1 VAVTALA
8 MALAASAACSQAD
21 DEVGVA
27 ASPGARPG
35 GSIVVDVPRPGSIDP
50 SVAND
55 AAGDLIAR
63 TICEPLIVFDPVSG
77 APKPGIADSWIV
89 SDGGRRITVR
99 LRKGVRFHNGQ
110 KVTAE
115 DAVRALSRVA
125 SQDNASDLASVLEPI
140 IGYEELHGDEEST
153 GRSQPGVLKGLV
165 VNDVHSFEM
174 RLKRPDADFVRVLG
188 QPLASPVPWRL
199 AAKDPDAFARHPVCA
214 GPYEV
219 VGSLAPG
226 QGELA
231 VRRFE
236 RYYAKAAVFP
246 RGGAGYLDAIR
257 FRFPPA
263 GGAAASA
270 ASAVQGF
277 AEGTADVARI
287 SRAERVEALRFGADL
302 VEGPTSEVEYIG
314 LPTRVAP
321 FDNPVVRT
329 ALSQALDRKRVVER
343 VFAGGRLP
351 ATGFFA
357 STLGALAAAGSC
369 GERTPAAGDV
379 AGAKARLSQAGV
391 DLAGRPV
398 KLYFNDE
405 LGNAA
410 VVQEVALQWKEAFG
424 LAVQPVPMGWDKYLA
439 LATGAGGFDGAFRT
453 SWRPEFPSADRAVYP
468 LLGSS
473 AIGKSNFSR
482 HSDISFDRL
491 VEDSARRTSSD
502 ADRQLDYLK
511 AARLSCETMPMIPV
525 AFGQTHFLVRTA
537 RLGAAGGHL
546 TDRVSGQVLL
556 RELFVK

>member
-1 VAVTALA
+1 
-8 MALAASAACSQAD
+8 
-21 DEVGVA
+21 
-27 ASPGARPG
+27 
-35 GSIVVDVPRPGSIDP
+35 
-50 SVAND
+50 VAND
-55 AAGDLIAR
+55 PSGDLIAR
-63 TICEPLIVFDPVSG
+63 TICEPLILFDPVSG

-125 SQDNASDLASVLEPI
+125 SQDNASELAPVLEPI
-140 IGYEELHGDEEST
+140 VGYEELHGDLEST

-165 VNDVHSFEM
+165 VNDAHSFEM

-199 AAKDPDAFARHPVCA
+199 AEKDPEAFARHPVCA

-219 VGSLAPG
+219 VGSMAAG

-236 RYYAKAAVFP
+236 GYYAKAAVFP

-263 GGAAASA
+263 GGPAV
-270 ASAVQGF
+270 SAVQGF
-277 AEGTADVARI
+277 ADGTADVARI
-287 SRAERVEALRFGADL
+287 SRSDRVEALRFGDSL
-302 VEGPTSEVEYIG
+302 VEGPTGDVEYIG
-314 LPTRVAP
+314 LPARVEP

-329 ALSQALDRKRVVER
+329 ALSQGLDRKRMVER

-357 STLGALAAAGSC
+357 PSLGPLSAAGSC
-369 GERTPAAGDV
+369 GERAPEAGDV
-379 AGAKARLSQAGV
+379 PGAKARLSQAGV
-391 DLAGRPV
+391 ELAGRTV

-424 LAVQPVPMGWDKYLA
+424 LVVQPVPMGWDKYLA
-439 LATGAGGFDGAFRT
+439 RATGAGGFDGAFRT
-453 SWRPEFPSADRAVYP
+453 GWRPEFPSADRAVYP

-482 HSDISFDRL
+482 HSDIAFDRL
-491 VEDSARRTSSD
+491 VEESARRTSSD
-502 ADRQLDYLK
+502 ADRLLDYLK
-511 AARLSCETMPMIPV
+511 AERLACETMPMIPL
-525 AFGQTHFLVRTA
+525 AFGQTHFLVRAA
-537 RLGAAGGHL
+537 RLGAAGGHM
-546 TDRVSGQVLL
+546 TDRVSGEVLL